1 MFKLFKTPHTRTN
14 QTRKNT
20 TRPSDVVCCDQT
32 YAKSKQGIFKL
43 VMLLGSFLAW
53 MCCATTPYV
62 KVKILKFY
70 HFLQFS
76 ATFSQFFWFFFS
88 TFLIIWRKFTRSG
101 VSHGHFIW
109 WCFSLWLPIL
119 HWSSSTQF
127 LRLDTTDVESG
138 SLGQLMRLLT
148 YKSSTVT

>member
-76 ATFSQFFWFFFS
+76 ATFSQFFWFFFQL
-88 TFLIIWRKFTRSG
+88 FLLFEENLPDRGCHMAISYGDVFHCDCQSCTDHRLRNFYVWIPQTSKAEALAN
-101 VSHGHFIW
+101 
-109 WCFSLWLPIL
+109 LW
-119 HWSSSTQF
+119 
-127 LRLDTTDVESG
+127 G
-138 SLGQLMRLLT
+138 C
-148 YKSSTVT
+148 

>member
-76 ATFSQFFWFFFS
+76 ATFSQFFWFFFNFS
-88 TFLIIWRKFTRSG
+88 YYLKKIYPIGGVTWPFHMVMFFTVTANLALIIVYAIFTSGYHRRRKRKP
-101 VSHGHFIW
+101 W
-109 WCFSLWLPIL
+109 P
-119 HWSSSTQF
+119 
-127 LRLDTTDVESG
+127 
-138 SLGQLMRLLT
+138 T
-148 YKSSTVT
+148 YEVVNL